1 MPRVLSARHASRLWG
16 HCCTHARD
24 SVYQY
29 VCTYLRDLFFY
40 FVWVYKVYH
49 FLASSFKLTATR
61 SDFLHHPRE
70 LQRAALPYWFE
81 SPVKNR
87 PVKRLFL
94 QICAIACQKR
104 RSSGVY
110 TFLLNLFLCAISK
123 NNGEKLFPRSPFRN
137 SRLVMKLFEAARRQL
152 VLLTY
157 EEAILKPGL
166 L

>member
-1 MPRVLSARHASRLWG
+1 MLLSARHASQLWG

-29 VCTYLRDLFFY
+29 VCRYLRDLFFY
-40 FVWVYKVYH
+40 FIWVYKVYH

-70 LQRAALPYWFE
+70 LQRAALPYIGLSHQLKTE
-81 SPVKNR
+81 PA
-87 PVKRLFL
+87 KRLLL
-94 QICAIACQKR
+94 QICAIAWQKR
-104 RSSGVY
+104 RSRGAY

-123 NNGEKLFPRSPFRN
+123 NNEGKLFPRSPFRN
-137 SRLVMKLFEAARRQL
+137 SSLVMKLFEAARRQL
-152 VLLTY
+152 VLLNY
-157 EEAILKPGL
+157 EEATLKPGL